1 MKPCSLLNHK
11 RKLLKVEAAIF
22 AEAFLGEREDK
33 MEIYGFFVLFKDAVN
48 CTLYIGGPF
57 KIAPK

>member
-1 MKPCSLLNHK
+1 LLNHK